1 MGKNR
6 ARYGGLVALLAVALM
21 VFALS
26 GCGSDPTQ
34 EPAPAPTATS
44 APADTGQT
52 ESPAPAPAV
61 TPTPAPADTGQAD
74 APAPAPAAT
83 PTPRPAGGQTQPP
96 AETGP
101 TTQEPE
107 FAGHFDDEPV
117 TIVVGSAPGGGYD
130 LLART
135 IARFAP
141 QHLPGEPERFQIR
154 NVSGGGGLRAWETLL
169 RSEPDGRTILTLNI
183 NLIRQVLLGREVS
196 GLDLNTLPLI
206 GAPTRV
212 SDPYLICAD
221 RHKYS
226 SWDDLLADGSVT
238 IAGGTG
244 GRVPMGAHFV
254 ELVGGPMKTIP
265 GYEGSTE
272 TLAAFERGELE
283 ASTCIQRR
291 DPRLLPELV
300 EDMRWLPLFWWNTRP
315 KQEWLDTLGAPEPY
329 HIYDLPG
336 VEFQD
341 WQKTAFNATV
351 EYNDFL
357 RMYVVHPDTPPGLIE
372 IWRDSY
378 QAVIEDPGFIEAA
391 GIAGYD
397 VGFGSPDDFGQVIE
411 DLLNLPPEGLE
422 LVLRLSGIN

>member
-1 MGKNR
+1 MGKSR
-6 ARYGGLVALLAVALM
+6 KARFGAVTALLAAALM
-21 VFALS
+21 ALALS
-26 GCGSDPTQ
+26 ACGSDPTE
-34 EPAPAPTATS
+34 EPAPAP
-44 APADTGQT
+44 
-52 ESPAPAPAV
+52 
-61 TPTPAPADTGQAD
+61 TPTPAPADTSQAEPQ
-74 APAPAPAAT
+74 APAPT
-83 PTPRPAGGQTQPP
+83 PTPAAAPTQAPAD
-96 AETGP
+96 TGS

-141 QHLPGEPERFQIR
+141 AHLPGAPERFQIR

-183 NLIRQVLLGREVS
+183 NLIRQVLLGREVG

-212 SDPYLICAD
+212 SDPFLICAD

-226 SWDDLLADGSVT
+226 SWDDVLADGSVT

-254 ELVGGPMKTIP
+254 ELAGGPMKTIP

-300 EDMRWLPLFWWNTRP
+300 EDNRWLPLFWWNTRP
-315 KQEWLDTLGAPEPY
+315 DQGWLDTLGAPEPY
-329 HIYDLPG
+329 HIHDLPG
-336 VEFQD
+336 VDFQD

-351 EYNDFL
+351 QYNDFL
-357 RMYVVHPDTPPGLIE
+357 RMYVVHPDTPPGLVD

-397 VGFGSPDDFGQVIE
+397 VGFGSPEDFGQVIQ
-411 DLLNLPPEGLE
+411 DLLNLPSEGLE